1 MRRRLAIHT
10 ATLAWPVAGGR
21 LPLPPCFPR
30 RGAKARSARRRASP
44 GPSPRSSPRRGEE
57 AEVCG
62 LVPCE
67 PRPLTSILSP
77 QGRGGGGVRPCSARA
92 TAPHLDPLPGG
103 ERRRWRAALF
113 RASHGP
119 SPRSSP
125 RRGEEAGRAALF
137 RASHGPSPQ
146 SSPGGERR
154 RRHAALFRAS
164 HGPSPRSSPRRG
176 EEAKAC
182 GPVPCEP
189 RPLTSIL
196 SPEGRGGEGVRF
208 AHGFYSTTTGI
219 LPIFVRHSFG
229 PVWCTE
235 VPALSTA
242 TVTGMSFTSN
252 S

>member
-146 SSPGGERR
+146 SSP
-154 RRHAALFRAS
+154 
-164 HGPSPRSSPRRG
+164 RRG